1 MYADNMTDS
10 MHAAITE
17 TERRRTIQDK
27 YNKEHG
33 ITPKTIQKSVRDV
46 IKASI
51 IENAESKYNISKDE
65 SIEDII
71 SKLTDEMLKCA
82 QEMEFERA
90 AELRDQIKQLES
102 MK

>member
-33 ITPKTIQKSVRDV
+33 NHTTDDQERYQEISLRYQMITKKKVRDM
-46 IKASI
+46 KRTWNLCPRRTKRS
-51 IENAESKYNISKDE
+51 D
-65 SIEDII
+65 
-71 SKLTDEMLKCA
+71 
-82 QEMEFERA
+82 
-90 AELRDQIKQLES
+90 RDG
-102 MK
+102 